1 MAIDF
6 GRMIIAGEK
15 SGARFPY
22 EPPVSRLCPLEL
34 ARSPRARA
42 LGTHPVHLYFD
53 APGLIEAREIAD
65 GHLADCMM
73 LAFTKGSRV
82 SVPPDTADRR
92 GTTRRTPA
100 GARSGCG
107 ILASMVT
114 FRTRGRRWWLGG
126 AIATALV
133 VSLAAVVLRSMLE
146 HAVRARIESATVRHG
161 MVARIGLL
169 HVGVWP
175 LLRLQGFDLDLG
187 HGVRLHAD
195 MITATWAGRLR
206 LAVRAATLAGPAGL
220 SVSSPGSAWDM
231 AGILGED
238 LQLTLVEP
246 QTGLSIRKLPDP
258 VGSVWNVEA
267 RGLDVSRLLDVR
279 RDAHPLL
286 DGGIADGRVD
296 LRAST
301 DALRFHVDMG
311 ARGARLGALA
321 DNADDEPQLGAPTDV
336 TIRFDGVWRRPEG
349 TIEIPDVHA
358 TLAGATLSGSIALR
372 ELDTDPIVPCRAA
385 GASWDSLRCAPVVP
399 CRAAGASWDSLRCA
413 PVMDLA
419 LGVQHLDFAQLLGT
433 SGLAVPESLGMAPAG
448 GHDLGSATID
458 LRVRGRP
465 ADPASL
471 SVSQKINFR
480 PPRQMPPGIVRLR
493 GDFIFSSGDGAGP
506 HRPIDVSPTSPDFIA
521 LRDVPPLFVR
531 TLLLAE
537 DTGFYGHRGIDLREL
552 PVALLTNWSRGGAAR
567 GASTITQQLAKNLF
581 LSRDKQ
587 LGRKLQELAITFL
600 LESALGKD
608 RILEIYLNIIE
619 WGPDLRGLRP
629 AARHYFGREPQALT
643 PAEMAF
649 LVSIIP
655 GPIKYQSSF
664 AHGTPGPGLRSLIDE
679 LLAKLRSVHAIGEEE
694 YMQALGEPIVV
705 AGGRPP
711 G

>member
-1 MAIDF
+1 
-6 GRMIIAGEK
+6 
-15 SGARFPY
+15 
-22 EPPVSRLCPLEL
+22 
-34 ARSPRARA
+34 
-42 LGTHPVHLYFD
+42 
-53 APGLIEAREIAD
+53 
-65 GHLADCMM
+65 
-73 LAFTKGSRV
+73 
-82 SVPPDTADRR
+82 
-92 GTTRRTPA
+92 
-100 GARSGCG
+100 
-107 ILASMVT
+107 
-114 FRTRGRRWWLGG
+114 
-126 AIATALV
+126 
-133 VSLAAVVLRSMLE
+133 MLE
-146 HAVRARIESATVRHG
+146 QAVRARIESAAARHG
-161 MVARIGLL
+161 VVARIGLV

-175 LLRLQGFDLDLG
+175 LLRLEGLDLDLG

-195 MITATWAGRLR
+195 MVAATWPGRLR
-206 LAVRAATLAGPAGL
+206 LAVRAGTLAGPAGVR
-220 SVSSPGSAWDM
+220 VSSAATAWDI
-231 AGILGED
+231 AGIHGED

-246 QTGLSIRKLPDP
+246 QAGLSIRKLPDP
-258 VGSVWNVEA
+258 VGSAWNVEA
-267 RGLDVSRLLDVR
+267 RGLDVGRLLDVR

-301 DALRFHVDMG
+301 DALRFHVDMR

-321 DNADDEPQLGAPTDV
+321 DNVADEPQLGDPTDV
-336 TIRFDGVWRRPEG
+336 TIRFDGAWRRAEG
-349 TIEIPDVHA
+349 AIEIPEVHV
-358 TLAGATLSGSIALR
+358 TLAGAALSGSIALR
-372 ELDTDPIVPCRAA
+372 DLDTDPMV
-385 GASWDSLRCAPVVP
+385 
-399 CRAAGASWDSLRCA
+399 
-413 PVMDLA
+413 DLA

-433 SGLAVPESLGMAPAG
+433 SGLAVPESLGMAPG
-448 GHDLGSATID
+448 GAPDLGSATID
-458 LRVRGRP
+458 VRVRGRLSE
-465 ADPASL
+465 PASL
-471 SVSQKINFR
+471 SVSQKIDFR
-480 PPRQMPPGIVRLR
+480 PPRQMPPAIVRLR
-493 GDFIFSSGDGAGP
+493 GDFIFSSDEGAGP
-506 HRPIDVSPTSPDFIA
+506 HRPIDVSLTSPDFIA

-552 PVALLTNWSRGGAAR
+552 PTALLTNWSRGGAAR

-629 AARHYFGREPQALT
+629 AARRYFGCEPRALT
-643 PAEMAF
+643 PAQMAF
-649 LVSIIP
+649 LVEIIP

-664 AHGTPGPGLRSLIDE
+664 AHGTPGPGLRSLIDA

-694 YMQALGEPIVV
+694 YLQALGEPIVV